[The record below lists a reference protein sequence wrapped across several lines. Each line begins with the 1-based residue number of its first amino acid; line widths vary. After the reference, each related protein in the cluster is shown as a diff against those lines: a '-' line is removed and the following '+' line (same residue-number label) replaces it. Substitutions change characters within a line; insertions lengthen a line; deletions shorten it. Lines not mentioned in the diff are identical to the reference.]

1 MSKGITNKTRL
12 LLGASTLFVIVGA
25 AGMVHAADVQ
35 VAGVVTLSADA
46 AQSQDQSNTKAVTA
60 TSTGA
65 NTTATTGAITGSSA
79 TVDANRSVATA
90 IANTGTLSLGD
101 TDSAASATSVALGTV
116 QSSTGASGLGAVAV
130 AATTLN
136 TDVLLT
142 TGATSGS
149 KVTLSN
155 SVDAASATAN
165 SALQTVVLES
175 TTLTLGATS
184 AAADTV
190 GAADVD
196 ATGAVV
202 LGSRQT
208 TTFTQTVAFDSGSTF
223 TLAAGAVTSSDL
235 DLIGNSQNANATG
248 STATNAIDLSGTTV
262 GIGLAIASQ
271 QDSDAGSPL
280 MAGTT
285 ASAFLTATSVDT
297 GSTATVS
304 GNLIQA
310 KALSANT
317 SNAISVDATS
327 VALANADATA
337 GGVINSSGDATVS
350 GAFATVNDQSV
361 LNSTTATVDAEARG
375 LVSLDVAGAVTGG
388 SALVNDANTIS
399 ARAQAAV
406 TTNTTNLNIGGTLSS
421 GTAVAG
427 GVANGAVIANLQ
439 SIGAG
444 AGVLADVDGAAI
456 DMVKT
461 TVGGA
466 LTASSI
472 STSANRIQAFADG
485 AVATNNLAVSAT
497 TISAAANATGVP
509 KVGTTAAGAVSTADT
524 AFAVANA
531 QISGSQNV
539 NADINDP
546 ATISSLVTGATSDS
560 NVSLN
565 GNVIDAFG
573 TSNKATNGVSLTGT
587 SIATDAGVLNVQSS
601 DAQVISRIGSAPAGA
616 ATRAD
621 AGVIAEFDANV
632 SGSAV
637 AVNSNVT
644 RGSAIGNVANN
655 SLAVNATTLS
665 GGGTAVQAAA
675 LGDVTGVATATG
687 DYSLAN
693 SQSLLDAS
701 TSDTAVAATYGIDIG
716 LIAGAAATNSR
727 LSVSSNNQFA
737 EALGNS
743 GTNRIALTATGAG
756 ASGGVDPTAALS
768 NVQDGNAAEI
778 ATTSKM
784 TVFANAE
791 SSGSSVAIN
800 GNSNTALGV
809 VNNAVNSIGVSA
821 VTLDGAAAVGG
832 IVASSNTT
840 TADYALN
847 SVQGASGSALSTARS
862 DISNLDTASA
872 NNTGIVG
879 SVITMTGNA
888 TTAEGSANRISNQV
902 SVSATDNGATAALNS
917 SQTSAA
923 LVIST
928 ATSTAGYALTTA
940 DAVINANAS
949 SISVDGNSTMALAR
963 GNSASNALN
972 YNVGA
977 SYTGNTGAT
986 ITGVASVGATAA
998 VLNAQTN
1005 SGAVTA
1011 ISSGTSYSLALNSG
1025 TGAAALNSNATLA
1038 NNSAAAS
1045 AFGNVSTSSLNMTTF
1060 GAGVPSSALASNQV
1074 NQGVITATANNVSF
1088 GMTVGTTSGSALRV
1102 GGNNT
1107 TAQAVANSSVNSM
1120 NGGN

>member
-1 MSKGITNKTRL
+1 MSKGITSKTRL

-25 AGMVHAADVQ
+25 AGMAHAADVQ

-46 AQSQDQSNTKAVTA
+46 AQSQDQSNTA
-60 TSTGA
+60 TVSASSTNA
-65 NTTATTGAITGSSA
+65 DTTATTGAITGSSA
-79 TVDANRSVATA
+79 TVDANRSGATA

-101 TDSAASATSVALGTV
+101 TDSAATATSVALGTV
-116 QSSTGASGLGAVAV
+116 QSSTGTAGLGAVVVV
-130 AATTLN
+130 AQTSG

-155 SVDAASATAN
+155 SVDAATATAN
-165 SALQTVVLES
+165 SASQTVVLES

-208 TTFTQTVAFDSGSTF
+208 TTFTQTVAFDTGSTF

-248 STATNAIDLSGTTV
+248 STATNAIGLSGTTV
-262 GIGLAIASQ
+262 GIGVAIASQ

-285 ASAFLTATSVDT
+285 ASSFLTATSIDT

-361 LNSTTATVDAEARG
+361 LNSTTATIDAEARG

-388 SALVNDANTIS
+388 SALANDANTIS

-406 TTNTTNLNIGGTLSS
+406 TTNTTSLNIGGTLSS
-421 GTAVAG
+421 GTAAAG

-444 AGVLADVDGAAI
+444 AGVLADVEGDAI

-472 STSANRIQAFADG
+472 STSANRIQSFADG

-539 NADINDP
+539 NADINEP

-601 DAQVISRIGSAPAGA
+601 DAQVVSRIGSAPAGA

-637 AVNSNVT
+637 ALNSNVT

-655 SLAVNATTLS
+655 SLAVSATTLS

-675 LGDVTGVATATG
+675 VGDVTGVATATG

-716 LIAGAAATNSR
+716 LIAGAATTNSR
-727 LSVSSNNQFA
+727 LSVSSNTQFA

-756 ASGGVDPTAALS
+756 GGVDPTAALS

-778 ATTSKM
+778 ASTSKM

-791 SSGSSVAIN
+791 TSASSVAIN

-832 IVASSNTT
+832 IVATTNTT

-847 SVQGASGSALSTARS
+847 SVQGASGSAVSTARS

-872 NNTGIVG
+872 NNAGIVG
-879 SVITMTGNA
+879 SVVTMTGNA

-902 SVSATDNGATAALNS
+902 SVSATDNGATAALNN

-923 LVIST
+923 LVMST

-949 SISVDGNSTMALAR
+949 SISVDGNSTTALGR

-986 ITGVASVGATAA
+986 VTGVASVGATAA

-1005 SGAVTA
+1005 SGAVSA

-1038 NNSAAAS
+1038 NNSAAAN
-1045 AFGNVSTSSLNMTTF
+1045 AFGNVATNSLNMTTF
-1060 GAGVPSSALASNQV
+1060 GYGVPSSALASNQA
-1074 NQGVITATANNVSF
+1074 NQGAVTATAVNVSF
-1088 GMTVGTTSGSALRV
+1088 GMSVGTTSGSALRV

-1107 TAQAVANSSVNSM
+1107 TAQAVANSSVNTM